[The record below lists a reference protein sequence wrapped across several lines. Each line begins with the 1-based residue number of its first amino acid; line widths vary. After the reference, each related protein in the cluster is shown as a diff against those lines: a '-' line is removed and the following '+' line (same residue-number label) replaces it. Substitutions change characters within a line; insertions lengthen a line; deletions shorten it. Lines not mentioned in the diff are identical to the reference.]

1 MVQFASRMDLLKGS
15 EIRELLKLTAQP
27 DILSFAGGMPAPEL
41 FPVEQMMEASIAVLK
56 EHGREALQYSTTEGF
71 PRLREQIA
79 ERMLA
84 KNNIHTDKD
93 HILVTSGSQ
102 QGLDFSARVFLN
114 PGDVVLLESPSYLGA
129 VNAFKACEP
138 KFIEVPTDDGGMIMD
153 ELEKILATTERVK
166 MIYVIPDF
174 QNPTGRTW
182 DLDRRH
188 KFMEIINRY
197 EIPVIEDNPYGEL
210 RFEGEYMPALKS
222 LDTKGLVIY
231 LGTFSKIL
239 APGYR
244 LGWVCAEDEIL
255 AKYNFM
261 EQAAS
266 LQASTIGQMETSKWI
281 DMFDLDAHVNTIRE
295 CYRKRRAVMLE
306 TLAKELP
313 EPCTF
318 TRPDGGLF
326 AWVVLPEYMDAKD
339 LQMKCLAKKVAF
351 VPGGSFFPNGGH
363 DNTLRLNYS
372 CMPEEKIVKG
382 ITALCQTIRENLR
395 KQSRYKETTHPMKH
409 VKVLIGNYGSGKSE
423 LALNFAMQAAAR
435 GDRTELLDLDM
446 VNTYFR
452 LTERGKLVEQ
462 KEIRL
467 VSPNFACSGI
477 ETLSL
482 PAEVSSAFVLDWDTV
497 IFDVGGDDV
506 GATALGRYHQDF
518 VDLAPG
524 ALEVLNVVNIRRPLA
539 GTVEKLLRLQEGMQ
553 THARLQITGM
563 INNTN
568 LATATTEQDLWD
580 GYQMLREVSDL
591 TGIPVS
597 YTTGKKEFLDAFLAR
612 NPDPKYVGQPIPID
626 VYMHRDWD
634 SYIEYGLNTK
644 NPHKDMY

>member
-1 MVQFASRMDLLKGS
+1 MVQFASRMDLLHGS

-27 DILSFAGGMPAPEL
+27 DIISFAGGLPAAEL
-41 FPVEQMMEASIAVLK
+41 FPVEEMMAASKAVLE

-84 KNNIHTDKD
+84 KNNIHTDPD

-138 KFIEVPTDDGGMIMD
+138 RFIEVPTDDGGMIMD
-153 ELEKILATTERVK
+153 ELENILATTERVK

-188 KFMEIINRY
+188 RFMEIINKY
-197 EIPVIEDNPYGEL
+197 EIPVVEDNPYGEL

-244 LGWVCAEDEIL
+244 LGWVCADDAIL
-255 AKYNFM
+255 SKFNFM

-266 LQASTIGQMETSKWI
+266 LQASTIGQMEVAKWI
-281 DMFDLDAHVNTIRE
+281 DMFDLDGHVTKIRE
-295 CYRKRRAVMLE
+295 CYRKRRTVMLD
-306 TLAKELP
+306 TLERELP
-313 EPCTF
+313 KECTF
-318 TRPDGGLF
+318 THPDGGLF

-339 LQMKCLAKKVAF
+339 LQMKCLARKVAF

-363 DNTLRLNYS
+363 ENTLRLNYS
-372 CMPEEKIVKG
+372 CMPEDKIVKG

-395 KQSRYKETTHPMKH
+395 
-409 VKVLIGNYGSGKSE
+409 
-423 LALNFAMQAAAR
+423 
-435 GDRTELLDLDM
+435 
-446 VNTYFR
+446 
-452 LTERGKLVEQ
+452 
-462 KEIRL
+462 
-467 VSPNFACSGI
+467 
-477 ETLSL
+477 
-482 PAEVSSAFVLDWDTV
+482 
-497 IFDVGGDDV
+497 
-506 GATALGRYHQDF
+506 
-518 VDLAPG
+518 
-524 ALEVLNVVNIRRPLA
+524 
-539 GTVEKLLRLQEGMQ
+539 
-553 THARLQITGM
+553 
-563 INNTN
+563 
-568 LATATTEQDLWD
+568 
-580 GYQMLREVSDL
+580 
-591 TGIPVS
+591 
-597 YTTGKKEFLDAFLAR
+597 
-612 NPDPKYVGQPIPID
+612 
-626 VYMHRDWD
+626 
-634 SYIEYGLNTK
+634 
-644 NPHKDMY
+644 